1 MKLSSTS
8 IVRNV
13 TELTKMS
20 DQEVICFSELHSS
33 TIQSDGKLLR
43 TRFLFNLPTLEH
55 QDKTKEVPQ
64 SACIDTDG
72 DLDVS
77 RRDTR
82 FNLAVTIAHRNTSTL
97 SQVGLQVWSGSLVMC
112 DFLLSHPISIQ
123 EHVVVEL
130 GSGTGLTAIIAAH
143 LASVVFATDN
153 SAPVLRQCRDN
164 IDYNPSTSLFSPA
177 KVHVGLLDWKRGYSH
192 GVGGSPLLQE
202 FMFSSSQRELLS
214 KSDVILACDT
224 IYDSAGVGEFVCCIN
239 KLISET
245 LCAKKIKLYLSLEK
259 RINFSLSSLSA
270 GSEPYDELFTRL
282 EELRG
287 TLLHTVVTWERI
299 VLEHRQIVEYERSEC
314 LQLWVVSFDKI
325 KV

>member
-1 MKLSSTS
+1 
-8 IVRNV
+8 
-13 TELTKMS
+13 MS
-20 DQEVICFSELHSS
+20 DAEVICVSELLSS
-33 TIQSDGKLLR
+33 PVQSDGKKLT

-55 QDKTKEVPQ
+55 RNTTKEAPN

-72 DLDVS
+72 DLDVC

-82 FNLAVTIAHRNTSTL
+82 FNLAVTIAHSNTSTL

-112 DFLLSHPISIQ
+112 DFLLTHPVSIQ

-164 IDYNPSTSLFSPA
+164 IDYNTATHLFYPA
-177 KVHVGLLDWKRGYSH
+177 KVHVGLLDWKRGYSPD
-192 GVGGSPLLQE
+192 VGDSPLLQE
-202 FMFSSSQRELLS
+202 FVFSSSQKELLS

-224 IYDSAGVGEFVCCIN
+224 IYDSAGVGQFVYCVN

-245 LCAKKIKLYLSLEK
+245 LSAKKIKLYLSLEK
-259 RINFSLSSLSA
+259 RINFSLSTLSA
-270 GSEPYDELFTRL
+270 GSEPYDELFARL

-287 TLLHTVVTWERI
+287 ILLHTAVTWERI
-299 VLEHRQIVEYERSEC
+299 VLERRQMVEYERSEC
-314 LQLWVVSFDKI
+314 LQLWVVSFEKI